1 MNGVKL
7 ALVTGGHRRLGAA
20 ISARLAEDGWAL
32 AIHGAHDAEPDEALM
47 EALARTGV
55 RWHGFV
61 TDLSDAKAVEALL
74 PAVAA
79 HFGAMP
85 TLIVNNAARFDQD
98 DVTTATAASIAAHH
112 AVNVAAPV
120 ALALALH
127 RAGGEGAVVQILDQR
142 IRNPVPDQ
150 LSYSLSKGMLAST
163 MRTLA
168 VALAPRVRI
177 NAVAPGLTLPT
188 ADYDVVQMERLAA
201 SMPLERLPSPDDIAD
216 AVRWLAEASSV
227 TGQTIFVDGGAN
239 LKSFARDFVNL

>member
-1 MNGVKL
+1 MSNVRL

-32 AIHGAHDAEPDEALM
+32 AIHGAHDADPDPALM
-47 EALARTGV
+47 ETFARTGV
-55 RWHGFV
+55 AWRGFV
-61 TDLSDAKAVEALL
+61 ADLADPDAVDGLL
-74 PAVAA
+74 PAIAA

-98 DVTTATAASIAAHH
+98 DVTTVTATSIAAHH

-120 ALALALH
+120 TLALALH
-127 RAGGEGAVVQILDQR
+127 RAGGEGAVIQILDQR

-168 VALAPRVRI
+168 LSLAPRIRV
-177 NAVAPGLTLPT
+177 NAVAPGLTLAT
-188 ADYDVVQMERLAA
+188 ADYDVVQMDRLVSA
-201 SMPLERLPSPDDIAD
+201 MPLDRLPSPDDIAD
-216 AVRWLAEASSV
+216 AVIWLTNASSV

-239 LKSFARDFVNL
+239 LKSFDRDFVHL